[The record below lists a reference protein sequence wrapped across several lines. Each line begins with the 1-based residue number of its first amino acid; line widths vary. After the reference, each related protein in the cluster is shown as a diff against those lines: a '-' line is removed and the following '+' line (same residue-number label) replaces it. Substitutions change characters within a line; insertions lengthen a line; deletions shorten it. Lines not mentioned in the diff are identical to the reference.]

1 MKYNLE
7 KIIIRPKNFI
17 YFLVYFFT
25 VIFWIIAISTIYG
38 YIFNAKQ
45 ISWVEMLA
53 LFLCLLL
60 FSQMS
65 IHFLSVKIV
74 LEGKTVSLNKSQWI
88 KREKDEK
95 FEIKKIFFYN
105 GGYEQKILTEEFHI
119 DRLEKYG
126 FTKDFEISSFE
137 NLPIPLPRYA
147 SQEIVFIMADST
159 MHTLNPRA
167 YTKASVR
174 KIISYISNKSGL
186 MPVGKLNDL

>member
-1 MKYNLE
+1 ME

>member
-1 MKYNLE
+1 VKYNLE